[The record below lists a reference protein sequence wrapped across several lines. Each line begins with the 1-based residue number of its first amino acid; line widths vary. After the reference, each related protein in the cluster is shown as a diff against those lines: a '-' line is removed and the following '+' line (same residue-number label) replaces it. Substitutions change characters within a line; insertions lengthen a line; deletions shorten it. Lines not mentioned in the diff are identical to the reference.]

1 MIPFHTQLKQINRN
15 KLILLEHEIMFLKTL
30 TTYRQMIWSMDT
42 LTISTLPNNQ
52 APSRTAHTNYIYPS
66 PTHPQFTSPN
76 THITTILSSQKLC
89 PSNKQYRK
97 NLTAFKT
104 KFQFQ
109 FLYLVIKGP
118 QGAREDFTYNIQST

>member
-30 TTYRQMIWSMDT
+30 TTYRQVYLKHGYSNHKH
-42 LTISTLPNNQ
+42 LTKQSTP
-52 APSRTAHTNYIYPS
+52 PPTPTPPCAHKLHIPFSNP
-66 PTHPQFTSPN
+66 PQFTSPN

-104 KFQFQ
+104 ISISIS
-109 FLYLVIKGP
+109 L
-118 QGAREDFTYNIQST
+118 FTN